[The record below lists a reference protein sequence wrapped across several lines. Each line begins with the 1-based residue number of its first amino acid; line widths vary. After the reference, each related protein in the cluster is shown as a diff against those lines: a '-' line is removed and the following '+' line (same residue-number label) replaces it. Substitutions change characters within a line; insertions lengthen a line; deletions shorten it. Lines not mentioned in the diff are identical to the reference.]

1 VREVTVSPREA
12 SYRPS
17 GDATRSPGSYR
28 IGEAAMRKPPKTPLG
43 SRYPVHPSND
53 VKTVLILAC
62 AMMAMIVALTAT
74 PNDAATAVG
83 FLH

>member
-1 VREVTVSPREA
+1 
-12 SYRPS
+12 
-17 GDATRSPGSYR
+17 
-28 IGEAAMRKPPKTPLG
+28 MRKPPKTPLG

-62 AMMAMIVALTAT
+62 AMMAMVVALTAN
-74 PNDAATAVG
+74 PNDAGAVVG